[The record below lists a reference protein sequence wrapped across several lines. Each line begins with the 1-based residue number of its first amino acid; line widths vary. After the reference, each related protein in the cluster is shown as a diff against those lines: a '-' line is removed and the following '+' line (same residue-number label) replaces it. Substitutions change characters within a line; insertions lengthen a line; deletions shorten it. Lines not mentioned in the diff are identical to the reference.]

1 MTARTGAR
9 PLAAAVLAVAALAL
23 AAGGD
28 SHRAAA
34 PVPGRG
40 PVVIYLVDTLR
51 FDRMS
56 AYGARRDTTPA
67 ALRLAAEGVRYDV
80 AYSVATWTR
89 PAVASLLTSRP
100 PAEVEAIER
109 TGVLARGVPTIAEL
123 FRGAGWETAAFSGNP
138 NVFSPG
144 LGFERGFDTFD
155 GVKTPPSELPPGD
168 AVADRAIRWIDGRT
182 SGRFLLF
189 VHVVDPHAPY
199 DHFLPRY
206 RGMFPTAPGDE
217 GRRLSEYDGLVRQA
231 DDQFA
236 RLRAALERKG
246 FWKDALVVY
255 LSDHGEQFFEHGGQ
269 FHGDTLFEETLRIP
283 LIVRGSGWGDAGERI
298 AAPASILDL
307 LPSIAHWAG
316 LPADPRWAGRAID
329 RDPPEEREL
338 YASEELDGARLYALR
353 RGSRKVIVSLNPPF
367 RIEFDL
373 ARDPG
378 EQAPRDAGDD
388 LVRRVER
395 LRAREIMYYGGLW
408 IRRNGAEPLR
418 LFGTVRGV
426 DPVVPF
432 LLWTDRERIPS
443 DLARPDVLELDRRI
457 AAGEPFQL
465 RLTRFG
471 YGAKLPEA
479 SLTVEH
485 GGMADP
491 VVADA
496 LPGAPVEISRR
507 AMTTLSE
514 QQQAEIVRKMRA
526 LGYLGGN

>member
-1 MTARTGAR
+1 VTAPTGGR
-9 PLAAAVLAVAALAL
+9 PLAAAILVAVLAFAIAA
-23 AAGGD
+23 
-28 SHRAAA
+28 SRRAAA
-34 PVPGRG
+34 VVPRHG
-40 PVVIYLVDTLR
+40 PVVVYLVDTLR

-67 ALRLAAEGVRYDV
+67 AGRLAAEGVRYDV

-89 PAVASLLTSRP
+89 PAVASLLTSRS

-109 TGVLARGVPTIAEL
+109 TGVLARGIPTISGL
-123 FRGAGWETAAFSGNP
+123 FRDAGWETASFSGNP

-155 GVKTPPSELPPGD
+155 GVKSPPSELPPAD
-168 AVADRAIRWIDGRT
+168 AVVDRAVRWIDGRT
-182 SGRFLLF
+182 NGRFLIF

-206 RGMFPTAPGDE
+206 RAMFPPASAREED
-217 GRRLSEYDGLVRQA
+217 RRLSEYDGLVRQA

-246 FWKDALVVY
+246 FWRDALVVY
-255 LSDHGEQFFEHGGQ
+255 LADHGEQFFEHGGQ

-283 LIVRGSGWGDAGERI
+283 LIVRASGWGVAGDRI
-298 AAPASILDL
+298 VAPVSILDL

-329 RDPPEEREL
+329 GRVPKDREL
-338 YASEELDGARLYALR
+338 YYSEELDGARLYALR

-388 LVRRVER
+388 LARRVER

-408 IRRNGAEPLR
+408 IHRNGAEPLH

-432 LLWTDRERIPS
+432 LLWTDRQRIPN

-457 AAGEPFQL
+457 AAGESFQL

-485 GGMADP
+485 GGAP
-491 VVADA
+491 EAVAADA

-526 LGYLGGN
+526 LGYLGGR